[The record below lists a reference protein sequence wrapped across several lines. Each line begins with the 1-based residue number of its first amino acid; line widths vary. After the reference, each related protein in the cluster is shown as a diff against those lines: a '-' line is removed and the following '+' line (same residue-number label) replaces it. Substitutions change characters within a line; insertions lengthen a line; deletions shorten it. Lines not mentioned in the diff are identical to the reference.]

1 MARKVEFETEAELV
15 AAFHQWV
22 DRRNAAARKH
32 GHRRDGGEPSTWTIY
47 HETGGYDLVLVE
59 DQTGVQIAIEAKLA
73 LNLKVINQVLP
84 DRYSLRGAD
93 YRAVLIP
100 QGGFQR
106 ELGAICGQIGINV
119 LTVYDMRGGNN
130 WLDDRGRKHKPE
142 WNVAEQLPDE
152 RSEYDFSTENW
163 HPWLPIERIRLPE
176 YVPDVSGGKA
186 SPVAL
191 TEWKIRAIKL
201 LIVLDRRGHVTRAD
215 MKALNISPTR
225 WTASSFAYLLPDKA
239 LGGYVACDNTPDLR
253 RQHPVNYSQIE
264 ADADKWAKELGID
277 LTPNAG

>member
-1 MARKVEFETEAELV
+1 MARKVEFATEAELV

-32 GHRRDGGEPSTWTIY
+32 ERRRDGADPSTWTIY

-59 DQTGVQIAIEAKLA
+59 DQTGVQVAIEAKLA

-84 DRYSLRGAD
+84 NRYDRDGAD

-119 LTVYDMRGGNN
+119 LTVYDIKGGNN
-130 WLDDRGRKHKPE
+130 WLGDRGREHKPE
-142 WNVAEQLPDE
+142 WNVGEQLPDE
-152 RSEYDFSTENW
+152 RSEYDFSMKDW
-163 HPWLPIERIRLPE
+163 HPWFPIQRIQLPD
-176 YVPDVSGGKA
+176 YVPDVVGGKA
-186 SPVAL
+186 APVAL
-191 TEWKIRAIKL
+191 TDWKIRAIKL
-201 LIVLDRRGHVTRAD
+201 LIVLDRRGYVTRGD
-215 MKALNISPTR
+215 MKALAISPTR
-225 WTASSFAYLLPDKA
+225 WTVASYGYLLPDKA
-239 LGGYVACDNTPDLR
+239 LGGYVACENTPDLR

-264 ADADKWAKELGID
+264 ADADKWAAELGIS
-277 LTPNAG
+277 LGK